1 MNLLQLLI
9 LHAEAHN
16 LVHMILAALAVVALH
31 CPLRLPVCVAE
42 LSLSQNAED
51 DELTEATESLSGE
64 AADTAATAA
73 IYSGPAA
80 IRSDRVASKYS
91 GPAAR

>member
-1 MNLLQLLI
+1 M
-9 LHAEAHN
+9 
-16 LVHMILAALAVVALH
+16 LH
-31 CPLRLPVCVAE
+31 CPLRLNVRVAE

-73 IYSGPAA
+73 IYSGLAA

-91 GPAAR
+91 GLAAR